1 MKIQWHLPKNVR
13 WSPSVIFT
21 LLLNT
26 CSYDYYDWNSEILL
40 KYYEI
45 MKYYDYQWEVSFN
58 FTVYWTNFALMHQD
72 WERLGSLIPHELIG
86 KGPSR
91 TWILCRYIS
100 MRLDLNLP
108 RYQNCE
114 KWVSVVSSIQS
125 LNNVTE
131 AWTGY
136 GHSDTWMQVM
146 ILWRF
151 HKLCL
156 WWPWSIWVLP
166 PPYRVVLYWL
176 LWSDTSRLDLT
187 LVPYI
192 PSLLPLWR

>member
-1 MKIQWHLPKNVR
+1 
-13 WSPSVIFT
+13 
-21 LLLNT
+21 
-26 CSYDYYDWNSEILL
+26 
-40 KYYEI
+40 
-45 MKYYDYQWEVSFN
+45 
-58 FTVYWTNFALMHQD
+58 MHQA
-72 WERLGSLIPHELIG
+72 WERLGSLIPHEMIG

-131 AWTGY
+131 AWKGY
-136 GHSDTWMQVM
+136 GHSYTWTQVM
-146 ILWRF
+146 MLWCF

-166 PPYRVVLYWL
+166 PLYRVVLYWL
-176 LWSDTSRLDLT
+176 LWSDTSWLDLT

-192 PSLLPLWR
+192 PSLLPPTSMVLSLEVREVPLGEFMSGNPQTPTIIVYPLSIYLYATIFLEGFYTTLVAWPGVNNISQLCHSIA